1 MTSTQLTTAFLKNTP
16 VHSLGHTWTIEGL
29 MREDGSGQCFIV
41 TLQNIKT
48 GERRDTFIRT
58 FEDGRIGHPK
68 HTLSHAYGT
77 DDYLN
82 ENYDGYADP
91 NGRNVG
97 FPV

>member
-68 HTLSHAYGT
+68 HTLSMPTEDH
-77 DDYLN
+77 YLN

-91 NGRNVG
+91 NGHNVA

>member
-1 MTSTQLTTAFLKNTP
+1 
-16 VHSLGHTWTIEGL
+16 

-68 HTLSHAYGT
+68 HTLSMPTEDH
-77 DDYLN
+77 YLN

-91 NGRNVG
+91 NGRNVA